1 MIVGGNMQAV
11 KVLPKGQ
18 ITLPK
23 KIRQHLGINVGD
35 ALVIEEEKDRIV
47 IKKGKTIYD
56 FIGTLPDLG
65 MSVEEMIEKAT
76 EEVAKEIAEGIH

>member
-1 MIVGGNMQAV
+1 MQSI

-23 KIRQHLGINVGD
+23 KMRDKFGINVGD
-35 ALVIEEEKDRIV
+35 ALVLEESKDGIV
-47 IKKGKTIYD
+47 LKKGKTIFDYA
-56 FIGTLPDLG
+56 GTLPDIG

-76 EEVAKEIAEGIH
+76 EEAAKESA

>member
-1 MIVGGNMQAV
+1 MQAV

-35 ALVIEEEKDRIV
+35 ALVIEEEKGRIV

-56 FIGTLPDLG
+56 FIGTLPPLDI
-65 MSVEEMIEKAT
+65 SIEEMIERAT
-76 EEVAKEIAEGIH
+76 EEAMKERAKSGY

>member
-1 MIVGGNMQAV
+1 MRAV

-23 KIRQHLGINVGD
+23 KIRQRLGINIGD
-35 ALVIEEEKDRIV
+35 ALMIQEEDDRIV

-56 FIGTLPDLG
+56 FVGTLPDLG
-65 MSVEEMIEKAT
+65 LSIDEMIERAT
-76 EEVAKEIAEGIH
+76 EEAAKEIAKSIH

>member
-1 MIVGGNMQAV
+1 MQAV

-47 IKKGKTIYD
+47 IRKGKTIYD
-56 FIGTLPDLG
+56 FIGTLPALDI
-65 MSVEEMIEKAT
+65 SIEEMIEKAT
-76 EEVAKEIAEGIH
+76 EEAMKERAKSSY

>member
-1 MIVGGNMQAV
+1 MQAV

-23 KIRQHLGINVGD
+23 KIRQHLGINIGD

-47 IKKGKTIYD
+47 IRKGKTIYD
-56 FIGTLPDLG
+56 FIGTLPALDI
-65 MSVEEMIEKAT
+65 SIEEMTEKAT
-76 EEVAKEIAEGIH
+76 EEAMKERAKSSY

>member
-1 MIVGGNMQAV
+1 MQAV

-23 KIRQHLGINVGD
+23 KIRQHLGINIGD

-56 FIGTLPDLG
+56 FIGTLPALDI
-65 MSVEEMIEKAT
+65 SIEEMIEKAT
-76 EEVAKEIAEGIH
+76 EEAMMERVKSSR

>member
-1 MIVGGNMQAV
+1 MQAV

-65 MSVEEMIEKAT
+65 ISIEEMIEKAT
-76 EEVAKEIAEGIH
+76 EEAMKERAKSSY

>member
-1 MIVGGNMQAV
+1 MQAV

-23 KIRQHLGINVGD
+23 KIRQHLGINIGD
-35 ALVIEEEKDRIV
+35 ALVIEEQKDRIV

-56 FIGTLPDLG
+56 LIGTLPALD
-65 MSVEEMIEKAT
+65 MSIEEMIEKAT
-76 EEVAKEIAEGIH
+76 EEAMIERAKSGR

>member
-1 MIVGGNMQAV
+1 MQAV

-23 KIRQHLGINVGD
+23 KIRQHLGINIGD

-56 FIGTLPDLG
+56 FIGTLPALDI
-65 MSVEEMIEKAT
+65 SIEEMIEKAT
-76 EEVAKEIAEGIH
+76 EEAMIERVKSSR

>member
-1 MIVGGNMQAV
+1 MQAV

-23 KIRQHLGINVGD
+23 KIRQHLGINIGD
-35 ALVIEEEKDRIV
+35 ALVIEEQKDMIV

-65 MSVEEMIEKAT
+65 MSVEDVIEKAT
-76 EEVAKEIAEGIH
+76 EEAMIERVKSGR

>member
-1 MIVGGNMQAV
+1 MQAV

-23 KIRQHLGINVGD
+23 KIRQHLGINIGD
-35 ALVIEEEKDRIV
+35 ALVIEEQKDRIV

-56 FIGTLPDLG
+56 FIGTLPALDI
-65 MSVEEMIEKAT
+65 SIEEMIEKAT
-76 EEVAKEIAEGIH
+76 EEAMIERAKSSS

>member
-1 MIVGGNMQAV
+1 MQAV

-47 IKKGKTIYD
+47 IRKGKTIYD
-56 FIGTLPDLG
+56 FIGTLPALDI
-65 MSVEEMIEKAT
+65 SIEEMIEKAT
-76 EEVAKEIAEGIH
+76 EEAMIERAKSVS

>member
-1 MIVGGNMQAV
+1 MQAV

-23 KIRQHLGINVGD
+23 KIRQHLSINVGD

-76 EEVAKEIAEGIH
+76 EVVAKEIAEGIH

>member
-1 MIVGGNMQAV
+1 MQAV

-23 KIRQHLGINVGD
+23 KIRQHLHINVGD
-35 ALVIEEEKDRIV
+35 ALTIEEEKDRIV

-56 FIGTLPDLG
+56 FAGTLPDLG
-65 MSVEEMIEKAT
+65 MSVEEMIDKAT
-76 EEVAKEIAEGIH
+76 EEEAIEIAKGIH